1 MTWEY
6 VFLTLLMLWN
16 LYLSAVT
23 LARAHRL
30 SAQIAVLTLRAAE
43 IAETVEVLDRQL
55 RNPARPR

>member
-1 MTWEY
+1 VDVVTWEY

-30 SAQIAVLTLRAAE
+30 SAQVAVLTLRAAE
-43 IAETVEVLDRQL
+43 IAETVEALA
-55 RNPARPR
+55 ARRR